1 MRIEREHLRIPLSR
15 QCELLGLSRSTM
27 YYGSE
32 ADSTFNEQL
41 KRLIDRQYTERPFF
55 GVGLMTDWLHL
66 QGYAVNVKRVRRLMR
81 LMGLEAIYPKPRL
94 SLPNKEH
101 RVYPYLLNG
110 LTIDRQDQVWCTDIT
125 YIPMHRG
132 WLYLVAIMDWFSRC
146 VLTWE
151 LSTTLDASFC
161 VSALERALSL
171 STSRGT
177 SGGGGPEIFNSD
189 QGSQFTSAAFT
200 KVLTDASVRISMDGV
215 GRMYDNI
222 FVERLWRTVKYEEV
236 YLKDYGTPP
245 EAKASLASYF
255 AFYNDERPH
264 RSLGGRAPAQVYGSR
279 PRDPVR
285 CGAIGCNSSRPTGSF
300 RCSRGETTAMNPP

>member
-1 MRIEREHLRIPLSR
+1 M
-15 QCELLGLSRSTM
+15 
-27 YYGSE
+27 
-32 ADSTFNEQL
+32 
-41 KRLIDRQYTERPFF
+41 
-55 GVGLMTDWLHL
+55 
-66 QGYAVNVKRVRRLMR
+66 
-81 LMGLEAIYPKPRL
+81 
-94 SLPNKEH
+94 
-101 RVYPYLLNG
+101 YPYLLNG
-110 LTIDRQDQVWCTDIT
+110 LTIDRPGQVWCTDIT

-171 STSRGT
+171 NGS
-177 SGGGGPEIFNSD
+177 GGPEIFNSD

-200 KVLTDASVRISMDGV
+200 RVLDDAGVRISMDGA

-245 EAKASLASYF
+245 EARASLASYF

-264 RSLGGRAPAQVYGSR
+264 RSLGGRTPAQVYAGRSGTGYDAR
-279 PRDPVR
+279 
-285 CGAIGCNSSRPTGSF
+285 AIGCNSSRPTGSF

>member
-1 MRIEREHLRIPLSR
+1 MRIERQHLRISLSR
-15 QCELLGLSRSTM
+15 QCQLLGLSRSTA
-27 YYGSE
+27 YYSSE
-32 ADSTFNEQL
+32 ADSAFNEHL
-41 KRLIDRQYTERPFF
+41 MRVIDRQYTARPFF
-55 GVGLMTDWLHL
+55 GVGLMTDWLRL
-66 QGYAVNVKRVRRLMR
+66 QGHAVNVKRVRRLMR

-94 SLPNKEH
+94 SLVNKGH
-101 RVYPYLLNG
+101 RVYPYLLTG
-110 LTIDRQDQVWCTDIT
+110 LTIDRPDQVWCTDIT
-125 YIPMHRG
+125 YIPMRRG

-146 VLTWE
+146 VLVWE

-171 STSRGT
+171 NSAN
-177 SGGGGPEIFNSD
+177 GPEIFNSD

-200 KVLTDASVRISMDGV
+200 SVLRDAGVRISMDGV

-236 YLKDYGTPP
+236 YLKDYQSPL
-245 EAKASLASYF
+245 EARANLASYF

-264 RSLGGRAPAQVYGSR
+264 RALGGRTPAQVYDAR

-285 CGAIGCNSSRPTGSF
+285 WNKVGCNSGRPTGSL